1 MKLRHSISIALSG
14 LRANKLRSVLTALG
28 IIIGI
33 AAVIA
38 MMSIGEGA
46 QDLILGKI
54 EGLGSNLISVIPGKS
69 SEDERPVFELSITTL
84 DEQDVEALSKKKN
97 VPSAE
102 EVMPGVAGQAVL
114 SYLGHDKKVTFSGT
128 TSNLPAVNNI
138 NPIKGR
144 FFDEQENKSMSR
156 VVVIGY
162 DIMDEF
168 FGDGD
173 IINETVK
180 INKRSFKVIGVME
193 EKGRYG
199 GTNLDEIIY
208 IPIETAQK
216 QILGIDHYHEI
227 NIKVSSEELIDQ
239 AVENIA
245 STLRITHNI
254 KSSTNDD
261 FTVLSQKQFTEI
273 ISTITDILTVFISSI
288 AAISLVV
295 GGIGIMNIM
304 LVSVTERTRE
314 IGIRKSF
321 GATKKNILIQFL
333 LESMFLTIIGGVLG
347 ILLGASLSYIA
358 SLIFSNLLGTSWGF
372 FLPINSILL
381 GVGVSATVGLIFGI
395 YPAKKAANL
404 SPIDALR
411 YE

>member
-1 MKLRHSISIALSG
+1 MKLRHSISISVTG
-14 LRANKLRSVLTALG
+14 LKANKMRSALTALG

-54 EGLGSNLISVIPGKS
+54 QGLGSNLISIIPGKS
-69 SEDERPVFELSITTL
+69 SENERPVFELSITTL
-84 DEQDVEALSKKKN
+84 KESDVEALKKKNN

-102 EVMPGVAGQAVL
+102 EVMPGVAGQAII

-128 TSNLPAVNNI
+128 TANLPEVNNI
-138 NPIKGR
+138 QPIIGR
-144 FFDEQENKSMSR
+144 FFTKEENTSMSR

-162 DIMDEF
+162 DIKNEF
-168 FGDGD
+168 FGEGD
-173 IINETVK
+173 ILNETIK
-180 INKRSFKVIGVME
+180 INKRNFKVVGVME
-193 EKGRYG
+193 EKGRFG
-199 GTNLDEIIY
+199 GTNIDEMIY
-208 IPIETAQK
+208 LPVTTAQK
-216 QILGIDHYHEI
+216 QILGINHYHEI
-227 NIKVSSEELIDQ
+227 NIKVSDEKFIDQ
-239 AVENIA
+239 AIENIS

-254 KSSTNDD
+254 SDPTNDD
-261 FTVLSQKQFTEI
+261 FTVLSQKQFAEI

-304 LVSVTERTRE
+304 LVSVKERTRE

-321 GATKKNILIQFL
+321 GATKKNILTQFL
-333 LESMFLTIIGGVLG
+333 LEAMFLTIIGGIIGITLG
-347 ILLGASLSYIA
+347 GLLSYIS
-358 SLIFSNLLGTSWGF
+358 SLIFTKLLGTSWGF
-372 FLPINSILL
+372 FLPINSVLL

-404 SPIDALR
+404 SPINALR